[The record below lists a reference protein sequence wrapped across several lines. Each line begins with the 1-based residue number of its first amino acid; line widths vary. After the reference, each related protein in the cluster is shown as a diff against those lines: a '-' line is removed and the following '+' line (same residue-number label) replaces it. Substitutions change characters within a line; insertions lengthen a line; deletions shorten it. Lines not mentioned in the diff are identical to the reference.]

1 MSRPS
6 PFAVRFM
13 ALVLTS
19 GLAAS
24 AFAAAQ
30 EPAPSGPTTASER
43 RVRDGVLA
51 QYRVLPVQNG
61 IILVP
66 LSRIDGVDNIELR
79 GGTIAINGRAVT
91 GGEVRDRLGRGAD
104 VVLELSYLGLAAQQR
119 ILIPNAGSAGP
130 KAPAAPP
137 PSVPGVEVPRV
148 PEVPDV
154 PEAPAAPF
162 RDRSFPD
169 RTFNREMEARVRV
182 GGSITVAEDERVTGA
197 VVAVAGSVTIN
208 GRVQDDVVAVG
219 GNVRLGRRAEVNGD
233 VVVVG
238 GSVEREP
245 GAVVR
250 GKVSEVAF
258 AIPGVHFRPNWRNVW
273 SFPWFDSGPWRA
285 FRLFAS
291 LVRMALFALLA
302 TLVLLVAP
310 TAVQRVQVAV
320 TTEFWKSALVGLLA
334 QLFFVP
340 VLVLAVVVLAVSIIG
355 IPLLVLVPFAVLA
368 FFVALLLGLAG
379 AASGLGR
386 LVQRGSSS
394 ATPTGFALLAIG
406 LAMIW
411 GITVLGRLVGL
422 GGGPLAYIGTLVVLT
437 GFVIEYAAWSV
448 GLGGALLTRFGRRGP
463 LTDTV
468 PPMPSISSDPF
479 AGDAASP
486 LPPV

>member
-6 PFAVRFM
+6 PFAVRFA
-13 ALVLTS
+13 ALVLVS

-24 AFAAAQ
+24 ALAATQ
-30 EPAPSGPTTASER
+30 ELTPSGPTTASER

-79 GGTIAINGRAVT
+79 GGTIAINGHAVT

-119 ILIPNAGSAGP
+119 ILIPGTGPAGP
-130 KAPAAPP
+130 KSPAAPP
-137 PSVPGVEVPRV
+137 PAVPGVEVPHAPEV
-148 PEVPDV
+148 PEVPE
-154 PEAPAAPF
+154 PPAAPF

-197 VVAVAGSVTIN
+197 AVAVAGSVTVN

-219 GNVRLGRRAEVNGD
+219 GNVRLGRRAEVGGD

-238 GSVEREP
+238 GTVEREP

-258 AIPGVHFRPNWRNVW
+258 SIPGLHIRPNWNSW

-310 TAVQRVQVAV
+310 TAVQRVRVAV
-320 TTEFWKSALVGLLA
+320 TTQFWKSALVGLLA

-468 PPMPSISSDPF
+468 PPIPSTSIDPF

-486 LPPV
+486 LPPA